1 MQMMSL
7 RLADSSVE
15 LSCWNLN
22 RLEREGIREAIPW
35 FDPNL
40 QGAGFWVWK
49 PFIILKELEH
59 LEEGDYLLYT
69 DAGRP
74 PGRLFHHSLEPFVQW
89 LREKGQ
95 DMMPGVN
102 ISYYTGGLTRWC
114 KQSVFDELKL
124 DSGSF
129 EQAPLIQGSFL
140 FLKKS
145 EQSLR
150 ILREWMDLCRQFKL
164 VSSATTEEESRCRDN
179 FVAHTHDQTLLSLV
193 AAQHHLDCLYSGKG
207 VIHLEGRRAFERH
220 PGFDD
225 KDPDWF
231 LEELGAKK
239 AEHPL
244 MPVLCCMQQAFFL
257 YEKGFRK
264 PDFNFS
270 WGYMYGIFFCHMG
283 ALLVLLKATAG
294 AGGQKNKPVVIALQ
308 WLAFFCHVVCGLLYF
323 KNFLGGGM
331 YY

>member
-1 MQMMSL
+1 MHGDDSPLKFSIDSGFTTRYRCGRRRCVPVLGTWFPPESGSMAIRYCSFATRGYHLRQWMQMMSL

-140 FLKKS
+140 FLKNRNKAS
-145 EQSLR
+145 EFSVNGW
-150 ILREWMDLCRQFKL
+150 ICA
-164 VSSATTEEESRCRDN
+164 VSSNWC
-179 FVAHTHDQTLLSLV
+179 LLPLRKKRAV
-193 AAQHHLDCLYSGKG
+193 AAIIL
-207 VIHLEGRRAFERH
+207 
-220 PGFDD
+220 
-225 KDPDWF
+225 
-231 LEELGAKK
+231 
-239 AEHPL
+239 
-244 MPVLCCMQQAFFL
+244 
-257 YEKGFRK
+257 
-264 PDFNFS
+264 
-270 WGYMYGIFFCHMG
+270 
-283 ALLVLLKATAG
+283 
-294 AGGQKNKPVVIALQ
+294 
-308 WLAFFCHVVCGLLYF
+308 
-323 KNFLGGGM
+323 
-331 YY
+331 

>member
-1 MQMMSL
+1 MAIRYCSFATRGYHLRQWMQMMSL

-150 ILREWMDLCRQFKL
+150 
-164 VSSATTEEESRCRDN
+164 
-179 FVAHTHDQTLLSLV
+179 
-193 AAQHHLDCLYSGKG
+193 
-207 VIHLEGRRAFERH
+207 
-220 PGFDD
+220 
-225 KDPDWF
+225 
-231 LEELGAKK
+231 
-239 AEHPL
+239 
-244 MPVLCCMQQAFFL
+244 
-257 YEKGFRK
+257 
-264 PDFNFS
+264 
-270 WGYMYGIFFCHMG
+270 
-283 ALLVLLKATAG
+283 
-294 AGGQKNKPVVIALQ
+294 
-308 WLAFFCHVVCGLLYF
+308 
-323 KNFLGGGM
+323 
-331 YY
+331 

>member
-140 FLKKS
+140 FLKNRNKAS
-145 EQSLR
+145 EFSVNGW
-150 ILREWMDLCRQFKL
+150 ICA
-164 VSSATTEEESRCRDN
+164 VSSNWC
-179 FVAHTHDQTLLSLV
+179 LLPLRKKRAV
-193 AAQHHLDCLYSGKG
+193 AAIIL
-207 VIHLEGRRAFERH
+207 
-220 PGFDD
+220 
-225 KDPDWF
+225 
-231 LEELGAKK
+231 
-239 AEHPL
+239 
-244 MPVLCCMQQAFFL
+244 
-257 YEKGFRK
+257 
-264 PDFNFS
+264 
-270 WGYMYGIFFCHMG
+270 
-283 ALLVLLKATAG
+283 
-294 AGGQKNKPVVIALQ
+294 
-308 WLAFFCHVVCGLLYF
+308 
-323 KNFLGGGM
+323 
-331 YY
+331 

>member
-1 MQMMSL
+1 M
-7 RLADSSVE
+7 APE
-15 LSCWNLN
+15 
-22 RLEREGIREAIPW
+22 E
-35 FDPNL
+35 
-40 QGAGFWVWK
+40 GAG
-49 PFIILKELEH
+49 
-59 LEEGDYLLYT
+59 Y
-69 DAGRP
+69 DAGREYFLLY
-74 PGRLFHHSLEPFVQW
+74 GRPYAVVQAE
-89 LREKGQ
+89 R
-95 DMMPGVN
+95 
-102 ISYYTGGLTRWC
+102 
-114 KQSVFDELKL
+114 FDELKL

-257 YEKGFRK
+257 YEKAMNKLMKLAGLRPLRGF
-264 PDFNFS
+264 
-270 WGYMYGIFFCHMG
+270 YG
-283 ALLVLLKATAG
+283 
-294 AGGQKNKPVVIALQ
+294 
-308 WLAFFCHVVCGLLYF
+308 
-323 KNFLGGGM
+323 
-331 YY
+331 

>member
-1 MQMMSL
+1 MAIRYCSFATRGYHLRQWMQMMSL

-89 LREKGQ
+89 LREKGH

-257 YEKGFRK
+257 YEKAMNKLMKLAGLRPLRGF
-264 PDFNFS
+264 
-270 WGYMYGIFFCHMG
+270 YG
-283 ALLVLLKATAG
+283 
-294 AGGQKNKPVVIALQ
+294 
-308 WLAFFCHVVCGLLYF
+308 
-323 KNFLGGGM
+323 
-331 YY
+331 

>member
-1 MQMMSL
+1 MSL

-193 AAQHHLDCLYSGKG
+193 AAQHHLDCLYSGKASF
-207 VIHLEGRRAFERH
+207 IWKAAGRLS
-220 PGFDD
+220 GI
-225 KDPDWF
+225 
-231 LEELGAKK
+231 
-239 AEHPL
+239 
-244 MPVLCCMQQAFFL
+244 PVLTT
-257 YEKGFRK
+257 KTRTGFWKSLAQRK
-264 PDFNFS
+264 RSIP
-270 WGYMYGIFFCHMG
+270 
-283 ALLVLLKATAG
+283 
-294 AGGQKNKPVVIALQ
+294 
-308 WLAFFCHVVCGLLYF
+308 
-323 KNFLGGGM
+323 
-331 YY
+331 